1 MGWFSW
7 LFGSNDDSDDYDEN
21 DDDGH
26 GAFSSVFGNPGDTTE
41 DEDLA
46 SGNYKEK
53 DWYD

>member
-1 MGWFSW
+1 MGLFSF
-7 LFGSNDDSDDYDEN
+7 LFGSQDESDDHDEE

-26 GAFSSVFGNPGDTTE
+26 GVFTSLFGNPGDTTE

>member
-1 MGWFSW
+1 MSLFSL
-7 LFGSNDDSDDYDEN
+7 LFGSDDAPDDCDED

-26 GAFSSVFGNPGDTTE
+26 GLFASIFGNPGDTTE
-41 DEDLA
+41 DEDVA

>member
-1 MGWFSW
+1 MGLLDL
-7 LFGSNDDSDDYDEN
+7 LFGSNDDSKDNDEDR
-21 DDDGH
+21 DDDGM
-26 GAFSSVFGNPGDTTE
+26 FTSVFGNPGDTTE